1 MKKTL
6 AIVTLSTMLTAGV
19 SFAQTNNDSKTAKSP
34 AKESTQDAATAPKS
48 DDAKDDAGNS
58 ASAPASGKL
67 AQEKLP
73 SVSLSPRILAGVLNA
88 EIAFQRGNWQAAYVT
103 VLSLAQ
109 QTRDPRLARRAA
121 EMALT
126 AKHPTEA
133 LTAIRLWREL
143 APDSEEAAQYYLG
156 FVMLS
161 NHLEEAQPLLAQRLK
176 NSPPKERGVLM
187 LQIQRLLARSDDKAA
202 AFKLL
207 ENLVMPYA
215 DMAEAHVALAQAAFA
230 NNDSAR
236 ANQEA
241 ARALQLNP
249 ESELAVL
256 TSAQVSPDKQVAE
269 KTIADFLAQHPKSHE
284 VRIAYA
290 RTLIEQ
296 KQYEKARAQF
306 DILYKDNKEDATT
319 LLALGLL
326 NAQIG
331 DTKAAEQFLSDY
343 VDELAAH
350 PDPRRDNS
358 QALMILAKLAMDRK
372 DNASAL
378 IWLSRVGPG
387 DAYLDAQLKR
397 AELTA
402 RGGDVDGARTI
413 LSEIETTKES
423 DEILVAQVEAQILQ
437 DAHRYLD
444 AFNVLETA
452 LKAHPENIDLLY
464 DYALIADKLNNIN
477 VMETALRKVIKLSPD
492 SAQAYNALGYSF
504 AVRNT
509 RLPEALTLVKKAS
522 ALSPKDPFI
531 MDSLGWVEYRMG
543 NLVDAESHLQMA
555 YSALPDPEIGIHL
568 GEVLWAQGKK
578 DAAQKVWRDVRNKD
592 PKSTTLNETLKR
604 LQVVL

>member
-1 MKKTL
+1 
-6 AIVTLSTMLTAGV
+6 MLTAGV
-19 SFAQTNNDSKTAKSP
+19 SFAQTNNDSKNAKP
-34 AKESTQDAATAPKS
+34 PVKESTQDAATAPKT
-48 DDAKDDAGNS
+48 DDAKDDANDS
-58 ASAPASGKL
+58 AGAPTSGKI
-67 AQEKLP
+67 AHEHLP
-73 SVSLSPRILAGVLNA
+73 SASLSPRILAGILNA
-88 EIAFQRGNWQAAYVT
+88 EIAFQRGNWQAGYVT
-103 VLSLAQ
+103 LLSLAQ

-176 NSPPKERGVLM
+176 NSPPKDRGVLM
-187 LQIQRLLARSDDKAA
+187 LQIQRLLTRSEDKAG

-207 ENLVMPYA
+207 ENLVAPYA

-249 ESELAVL
+249 ESELAIL
-256 TSAQVSPDKQVAE
+256 TSAQVSPDKQAAE

-284 VRIAYA
+284 IRIAYA

-413 LSEIETTKES
+413 LSEIETSKES

-437 DAHRYLD
+437 DAHRYMD

-464 DYALIADKLNNIN
+464 DYALIADKLNNTS
-477 VMETALRKVIKLSPD
+477 VMETALRKVMKLSPD

-531 MDSLGWVEYRMG
+531 MDSLGWVEFRMG

-555 YSALPDPEIGIHL
+555 YSTLPDPEIGIHL

-578 DAAQKVWRDVRNKD
+578 DAAQKVWREVRSKD